1 MAGIVLSGGEN
12 QRMGTD
18 KAFLKIEGIP
28 MIEHILRE
36 LKSIF
41 DKIIIV
47 TNAPQLYSAYD
58 AMVVTDV
65 YDKRCP
71 LTGIYSGLL
80 RTEDEY
86 NFVVACDMPFLHSG
100 LISYMMG
107 LAAGFDIVVP
117 RIGELTEPLHAVY
130 SRGLLPIMENR
141 IKQDKRR
148 IQGIFNETRVRVRYV
163 TQLEIGRHDREM
175 RSFMNLN
182 TPREYKEAT
191 CSDLECRN

>member
-28 MIEHILRE
+28 MIEHILRA

-41 DKIIIV
+41 DNIIIV
-47 TNAPQLYSAYD
+47 TNTPQLYSAYD
-58 AMVVTDV
+58 AMVVTDA
-65 YDKRCP
+65 YDKRGP

-80 RTEDEY
+80 RTMDEY
-86 NFVVACDMPFLHSG
+86 NFVVACDMPFLNAG

-117 RIGELTEPLHAVY
+117 RIGGLSEPLHAVY
-130 SRGLLPIMENR
+130 HRGLLPIIE
-141 IKQDKRR
+141 KRLLR
-148 IQGIFNETRVRVRYV
+148 DAQQIQGIFSDARVRYV
-163 TQLEIGRHDREM
+163 TEVEIDRHDQGR

-182 TPREYKEAT
+182 TPGEYKEAT

>member
-18 KAFLKIEGIP
+18 KAFLKIDGIP
-28 MIEHILRE
+28 MIEHVLRV

-47 TNAPQLYSAYD
+47 TNTPQLYTAYD
-58 AMVVTDV
+58 AMVVTDA
-65 YDKRCP
+65 YDKRGP

-80 RTEDEY
+80 KTTDEY
-86 NFVVACDMPFLHSG
+86 NFVVACDMPFLNAG

-117 RIGELTEPLHAVY
+117 RIGGLSEPLHAVY
-130 SRGLLPIMENR
+130 CRGLLPIIENR
-141 IKQDKRR
+141 IQEDNQQIQR
-148 IQGIFNETRVRVRYV
+148 IFGETQVRVRYV
-163 TQLEIGRHDREM
+163 TEVEIDRHDQER
-175 RSFMNLN
+175 RSIMNLN
-182 TPREYKEAT
+182 TPGEYKEAT

>member
-18 KAFLKIEGIP
+18 KAFLNVDGMP

-47 TNAPQLYSAYD
+47 TNTPQLYTAYD
-58 AMVVTDV
+58 AMVVTDA

-80 RTEDEY
+80 RTTDEY
-86 NFVVACDMPFLHSG
+86 NFVVACDMPFLKSG

-107 LAAGFDIVVP
+107 LAEGFDIVVP
-117 RIGELTEPLHAVY
+117 RIGEMLEPLHAVY
-130 SRGLLPIMENR
+130 CRGLLPIMENR
-141 IKQDKRR
+141 IQQDKRQ
-148 IQGIFNETRVRVRYV
+148 IQGIFSETRVRVRYV
-163 TQLEIGRHDREM
+163 TEAEIDRHDQER

-182 TPREYKEAT
+182 TPGEYKEAT

>member
-18 KAFLKIEGIP
+18 KAFLKIDGIP
-28 MIEHILRE
+28 IIEHILRA
-36 LKSIF
+36 LKSTF

-47 TNAPQLYSAYD
+47 TNTPQLYTAYD
-58 AMVVTDV
+58 AMVVTDA

-80 RTEDEY
+80 KSTDEY
-86 NFVVACDMPFLHSG
+86 NFIAACDMPFLNSR

-107 LAAGFDIVVP
+107 LASECDIVVP
-117 RIGELTEPLHAVY
+117 RIGGFLEPLHAVY
-130 SRGLLPIMENR
+130 SRGLIPVMENR
-141 IKQDKRR
+141 IRR
-148 IQGIFNETRVRVRYV
+148 DFRQIQGIFGETGVRVRYV
-163 TQLEIGRHDREM
+163 TEAEIDRYDKER

-182 TPREYKEAT
+182 TPGEYKEAA